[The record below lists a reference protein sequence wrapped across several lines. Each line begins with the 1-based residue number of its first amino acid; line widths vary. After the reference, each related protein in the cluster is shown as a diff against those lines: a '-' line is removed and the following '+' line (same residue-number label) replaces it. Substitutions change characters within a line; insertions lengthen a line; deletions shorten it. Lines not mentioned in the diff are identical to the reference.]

1 MLLYDV
7 LQQGLPMN
15 VVPHWIETK
24 GRMRIVSLRP
34 RYPTMHFSAFR
45 ISNSEEC
52 LIVKDWT
59 KFVMEECREVLKG
72 SNQKRSPRL
81 GDRFICMLQLD
92 EAGVLH
98 MFYVILPERERAGG
112 VIS

>member
-15 VVPHWIETK
+15 VVPDWIDTK
-24 GRMRIVSLRP
+24 GTMNIVSLRP

-45 ISNSEEC
+45 ISNSEEF
-52 LIVKDWT
+52 LIVKDWS
-59 KFVMEECREVLKG
+59 KIVNERREVLGG
-72 SNQKRSPRL
+72 SNQKRNPRL

-92 EAGVLH
+92 EGGVLH
-98 MFYVILPERERAGG
+98 MFYVILPEREQQE
-112 VIS
+112 

>member
-15 VVPHWIETK
+15 VVPHGIETN
-24 GRMRIVSLRP
+24 GTMSIVSLRP

-45 ISNSEEC
+45 ISKSEEV
-52 LIVKDWT
+52 LIVKDSA
-59 KFVMEECREVLKG
+59 KFVMEECREVLGG

-81 GDRFICMLQLD
+81 GDRFICMLQHD
-92 EAGVLH
+92 EGVLH
-98 MFYVILPERERAGG
+98 MFYAILPEREQQE
-112 VIS
+112 